1 MLFVMVMF
9 SKSAPWVCNQKMRFK
24 LGRHCMAHVHVYS
37 GAVNF
42 TPSVGAQEQLLYAS
56 FTWCMYDLYTGKR
69 ASIVSVCYIIIMAI
83 LLLWTHRKPCSHTS
97 ELYSHEPFKCY

>member
-9 SKSAPWVCNQKMRFK
+9 SKSAPWVCNQNCNEIQIGPPLYGSR
-24 LGRHCMAHVHVYS
+24 VYS

-42 TPSVGAQEQLLYAS
+42 TPSVGTQEQLLYAS

-69 ASIVSVCYIIIMAI
+69 ASIVSVCYI
-83 LLLWTHRKPCSHTS
+83 HSVNP
-97 ELYSHEPFKCY
+97 LYNYYRTARNFRG